1 MTQTITIDDAL
12 LAAASRALQATE
24 PQEVI
29 HLALAQAAAAPP
41 LPEVE
46 MYTDERLAEFAG
58 EEAKLGEMLRRKGLL

>member
-1 MTQTITIDDAL
+1 MTQTLTIDDAL

-29 HLALAQAAAAPP
+29 HLALAQAAAALP

-46 MYTDERLAEFAG
+46 MYTDERLAEFAE
-58 EEAKLGEMLRRKGLL
+58 EEAKLEELLRQKGLV